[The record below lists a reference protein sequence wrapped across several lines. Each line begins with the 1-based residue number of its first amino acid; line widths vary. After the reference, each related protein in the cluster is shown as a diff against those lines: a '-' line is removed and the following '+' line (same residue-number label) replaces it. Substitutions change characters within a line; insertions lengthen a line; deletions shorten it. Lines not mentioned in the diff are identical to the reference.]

1 MRYNRINKSY
11 EELTIADDFM
21 FFKVMS
27 DEEMCKELLET
38 ILGIKISKLVYHET
52 QAVLKDTYDGKGIR
66 VV

>member
-1 MRYNRINKSY
+1 MSNNSIIKSY

-38 ILGIKISKLVYHET
+38 ILGIKISKLVYHEMSVEEVEKYIKLI
-52 QAVLKDTYDGKGIR
+52 Q
-66 VV
+66 